1 VIGETLHHREML
13 KSGASRH
20 AISALS
26 DDMRQRRNRRKEA
39 NMLYIIRNAA
49 AAICCVLALQVAAPV
64 DAARADDATL
74 VSALRSG
81 GLVILLRHGSTFA
94 DQKDA
99 NPVNFDDP
107 ATQRNLDPKGKD
119 LAKEFGDSIRRAGVP
134 VGQVYSS
141 KFNRAYET
149 TVLAG
154 FSGIVKTDDVTESN
168 DTVSAEEKARRAAA
182 LKKMLATAPRAG
194 TDTIIVTHR
203 PNIIDALGQ
212 DWANVAEGEAGIFRP
227 TNGGFEL
234 VARVQM
240 ADWARLAQA
249 K

>member
-1 VIGETLHHREML
+1 MRPEPGSDPAFT
-13 KSGASRH
+13 
-20 AISALS
+20 

-39 NMLYIIRNAA
+39 NVLNIIRNAA
-49 AAICCVLALQVAAPV
+49 AAICCVLALQVTAPGNAAT
-64 DAARADDATL
+64 ADDANL
-74 VSALRSG
+74 MSALRSG

-94 DQKDA
+94 EQKDTV
-99 NPVNFDDP
+99 PVNFDDP

-134 VGQVYSS
+134 IGQVYSS

-149 TVLAG
+149 AVLAG
-154 FSGIVKTDDVTESN
+154 FSGIVKTDDVTEPK
-168 DTVSAEEKARRAAA
+168 DDVSAEEKARRAAA
-182 LKKMLATAPRAG
+182 LNKMLSTAPRAG
-194 TDTIIVTHR
+194 SDTLIVTHL
-203 PNIIDALGQ
+203 PNIVAALGQ
-212 DWANVAEGEAGIFRP
+212 DWAKMAEGEAGIFRP

-240 ADWARLAQA
+240 ADWAHLAQA

>member
-1 VIGETLHHREML
+1 ML
-13 KSGASRH
+13 
-20 AISALS
+20 
-26 DDMRQRRNRRKEA
+26 N
-39 NMLYIIRNAA
+39 IIRNTA
-49 AAICCVLALQVAAPV
+49 AAICCVLALQVASAPA
-64 DAARADDATL
+64 DAASDDANL
-74 VSALRSG
+74 VSALRAG

-107 ATQRNLDPKGKD
+107 TTQRNLDEKGKD
-119 LAKEFGDSIRRAGVP
+119 LAKTFGDSLRRAGLP

-149 TVLAG
+149 AVLAG

-182 LKKMLATAPRAG
+182 LKQMLSTAPRAG

-212 DWANVAEGEAGIFRP
+212 DWANVNEGEAGIFRP
-227 TNGGFEL
+227 TTGSFQL

-240 ADWARLAQA
+240 ADWARLAQV

>member
-1 VIGETLHHREML
+1 ML
-13 KSGASRH
+13 N
-20 AISALS
+20 I
-26 DDMRQRRNRRKEA
+26 MRN
-39 NMLYIIRNAA
+39 LT
-49 AAICCVLALQVAAPV
+49 AAICCVLALQVASAPV
-64 DAARADDATL
+64 NAAPADDTNL

-94 DQKDA
+94 DQTDA

-107 ATQRNLDPKGKD
+107 ATQRNLNPKGKE

-149 TVLAG
+149 AVLAG
-154 FSGIVKTDDVTESN
+154 FSGIVKTDDVTEPKDN
-168 DTVSAEEKARRAAA
+168 VSAEEKARRAAA
-182 LKKMLATAPRAG
+182 LKMMLSTVPRAG
-194 TDTIIVTHR
+194 TDTLIVTHL
-203 PNIIDALGQ
+203 PNIIAALGQ
-212 DWANVAEGEAGIFRP
+212 DWANIAEGEAGIFRP

-240 ADWARLAQA
+240 ADWARLAQV